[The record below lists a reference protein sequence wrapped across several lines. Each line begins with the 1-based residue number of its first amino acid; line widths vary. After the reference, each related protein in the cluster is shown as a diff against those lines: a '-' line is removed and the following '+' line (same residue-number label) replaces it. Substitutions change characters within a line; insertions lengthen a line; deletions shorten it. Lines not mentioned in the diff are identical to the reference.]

1 MATDPEYVASLVAQ
15 LVDGWEER
23 IEYQVKIKR
32 HTLLCQALCVTM
44 SPGKRKHYECTCHDD
59 LEERVS
65 TQWQRSLID
74 QLQEAVTE
82 PVSIAGGDGASGDKP
97 HSNPPGNQEAL
108 DWLYDV
114 KSKASECYS
123 RLHEALYPTHRTR
136 AVSTLTALRTLP
148 DWCAIAADSELY
160 DPVCEVKETL
170 RKLVRSARIT
180 LGYETPVSVFEY
192 QCGEC
197 GGALIAAA
205 DASTDVRCVGTD
217 DAPSCGMK
225 YFRYQWAEL
234 LEGEGA

>member
-23 IEYQVKIKR
+23 VEYHIKIKR

-44 SPGKRKHYECTCHDD
+44 PPGKRKHYECTCPDD
-59 LEERVS
+59 LEERIS
-65 TQWQRSLID
+65 TQWQPPLID
-74 QLQEAVTE
+74 QMQEAVTE
-82 PVSIAGGDGASGDKP
+82 PVSVAGGGGASGDKP

-108 DWLYDV
+108 GWLHDV
-114 KSKASECYS
+114 QRDALGRY
-123 RLHEALYPTHRTR
+123 EALHGVLYPAHRLR
-136 AVSTLTALRTLP
+136 PQHFVNALRTLP

-160 DPVCEVKETL
+160 EVVSETKEIL
-170 RKLVRSARIT
+170 RKRVRSARII
-180 LGYETPVSVFEY
+180 LGYDTPVSVFEY
-192 QCGEC
+192 RCGEC

-205 DASTDVRCVGTD
+205 DATTDVRCIGTD